1 MDFFLPSVRINGRIK
16 VRESKLGDEM
26 FDAALKLLNTL
37 AEKGF
42 EAYVV
47 GGFVRDY
54 LMGIESNDIDIC
66 TNAQPKDVRSI
77 FKDACLPAE
86 DYGSVTVILR
96 NIRFEIT
103 TFRREF
109 SYVNHRKPGR
119 VEFINDLQ
127 EDLRRRDFLMNTL
140 CIDRHGNVIDL
151 LHGKEDIDHKVIQTV
166 GDSYT
171 KFSEDAFRILRAVRF
186 STYLGFQLSPEIKE
200 AITKT
205 KHLLKDLSYQ
215 RKREELDKIFT
226 NVHVKEGV
234 SLLLELG
241 LDFDLELPKLKD
253 LRYYDDLIGI
263 WAQLEVQDLYPFTK
277 NEKEL
282 IQKIQ
287 EVYTKDNLHPKV
299 LYMYG
304 FYVNSV
310 AANIKGISKKE
321 ITSRY
326 NSLPIKSRSDIVLDG
341 EEIASLLDKKPGGY
355 LREIYRD
362 LEDKIL
368 SLELANEKEALV
380 QYVLNHYRDQ

>member
-1 MDFFLPSVRINGRIK
+1 
-16 VRESKLGDEM
+16 M
-26 FDAALKLLNTL
+26 FQAALKLLNKL
-37 AEKGF
+37 AEHGF

-54 LMGIESNDIDIC
+54 VMGIESNDIDIC

-77 FKDACLPAE
+77 FKDACLPTE
-86 DYGSVTVILR
+86 DYGSITVILK

-103 TFRREF
+103 TFRREY
-109 SYVNHRKPGR
+109 SYMNHRKPER
-119 VEFINDLQ
+119 FEFINDLQ
-127 EDLRRRDFLMNTL
+127 EDLKRRDFLMNTL
-140 CIDRHGNVIDL
+140 CIDCHGNVIDL
-151 LHGKEDIDHKVIQTV
+151 LHGKEDIDHRIIRTV

-186 STYLGFQLSPEIKE
+186 ATYLDFQLSPEVID
-200 AITKT
+200 AIRKT
-205 KHLLKDLSYQ
+205 KYLLKDLSYQ

-226 NVHVKEGV
+226 SVRVKEGIA
-234 SLLLELG
+234 LLLELG
-241 LDFDLELPKLKD
+241 LEEELELPKLKEIQS
-253 LRYYDDLIGI
+253 YDDLIGT

-282 IQKIQ
+282 IRKIQ

-310 AANIKGISKKE
+310 AASRKGISKKE
-321 ITSRY
+321 VTARY
-326 NSLPIKSRSDIVLDG
+326 NALPIHSRSDIVLSG
-341 EEIASLLDKKPGGY
+341 QEIASLLNKKPGGY
-355 LREIYRD
+355 LRDIYRD

-380 QYVLNHYRDQ
+380 QYVVQQYRDI